1 MKGTNTKEIKQ
12 SLSKP
17 LWYVT
22 VDRGALFNPIWEGGF
37 ETKLEAEMHRE
48 LPSDRVIQIRNKN
61 LKTYIDR
68 NLDLRGENRKDDGIW
83 RNL

>member
-1 MKGTNTKEIKQ
+1 
-12 SLSKP
+12 
-17 LWYVT
+17 
-22 VDRGALFNPIWEGGF
+22 
-37 ETKLEAEMHRE
+37 MHRE

-83 RNL
+83 RNI